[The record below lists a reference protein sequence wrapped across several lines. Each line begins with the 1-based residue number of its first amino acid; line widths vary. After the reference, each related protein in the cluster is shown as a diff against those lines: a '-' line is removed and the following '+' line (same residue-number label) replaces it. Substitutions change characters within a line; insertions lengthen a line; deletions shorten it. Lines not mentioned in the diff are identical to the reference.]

1 MPQEPVTAIINVF
14 NEAQTIEAEIRSINE
29 EVVSRIPGSEFIVA
43 EDGSTDGTREI
54 VAGLVEELGIVHL
67 TGKERKGYARAL
79 CDALLLAGNPWV
91 FFLDV
96 GGKNDPKDF
105 WKLYRERE
113 GADLVIGLRSGR
125 RDQLYRRLLT
135 CCYNSALRAY
145 FRLSIRDA
153 DSGFRLYRTALVKEI
168 AGQDWMN
175 SELVSSEI
183 AVRCAYMGGR
193 IREVPV
199 GYRQRKGSSRGLP
212 LGKIPRAILG
222 VIGNFPR
229 LKLACRKMAT
239 AAQRRRMEGT
249 TGC

>member
-1 MPQEPVTAIINVF
+1 MQQEPVTAIINVF
-14 NEAQTIEAEIRSINE
+14 NEAETIEAEIRSIHE
-29 EVVSRIPGSEFIVA
+29 EVVSRISGSEFIVA

-54 VAGLVEELGIVHL
+54 VAGLVEELGVVYL

-79 CDALLLAGNPWV
+79 RDALLLAENPWV
-91 FFLDV
+91 FFSDV
-96 GGKNDPKDF
+96 GGKSDPKDF
-105 WKLYRERE
+105 WKLYGERE

-135 CCYNSALRAY
+135 WGYNSALRAY

-168 AGQDWMN
+168 ASQDWVN
-175 SELVSSEI
+175 SELVASEI

-199 GYRQRKGSSRGLP
+199 GYRQRKGTSRGLP
-212 LGKIPRAILG
+212 LGKIPRVILG
-222 VIGNFPR
+222 VIGSFPK
-229 LKLACRKMAT
+229 LKLACRKMEMVT
-239 AAQRRRMEGT
+239 SRRHAARS
-249 TGC
+249 TGR